1 MQPLNVASSVPYVC
15 PVCGGSLQLNPSG
28 KSYVCQNQHSFD
40 LAKEGYLNLLPV
52 QHKHSKEPGDS
63 KHMMLARREFLE
75 AGFYEPMAKA
85 VAMMIDVLNMGT
97 NCSIHPPLPPGEACP
112 EQRGK
117 GRGEGLQKNA
127 NRELPQY
134 IKKTKDQSMH
144 LLDLG
149 CGEGYYSRKMAYF
162 CKHSEQIAFHGMDIA
177 KFAIAAAAKKQPNAR
192 FIVASTNRLPYP
204 DQYFDIVLRV
214 FAPSNDEELK
224 RVLNSSGHLLTVTPG
239 PRHLWQLKE
248 FIYDDVTEHALESP
262 VPQGFKRVSAQRIS
276 YKITPNPQQRMALL
290 QMTPFAWRA
299 NESVQQSLSNVS
311 DLDIETDFILT
322 LSTKTAELES
332 A

>member
-1 MQPLNVASSVPYVC
+1 MQALNVASSVPYVC

-85 VAMMIDVLNMGT
+85 VAMMIDA
-97 NCSIHPPLPPGEACP
+97 S
-112 EQRGK
+112 K
-117 GRGEGLQKNA
+117 A
-127 NRELPQY
+127 N
-134 IKKTKDQSMH
+134 DQSIR

-248 FIYDDVTEHALESP
+248 FIYADVTEHALESP

-299 NESVQQSLSNVS
+299 NESVQHSLSNVS

-322 LSTKTAELES
+322 LSTKAAGLI
-332 A
+332 